1 MKNISS
7 NVRSND
13 TSSRYPPTEAEGIA
27 VCSVFIVADVFIVSG
42 NLLTL
47 ALFALSKKLRKR
59 SLFMVINMAFS
70 DLLLGSLTLPIYIVI
85 VGSSYRLWNF
95 KISRDFEMSFYF
107 VDTALS
113 QASLISAVF
122 ISLERFHAVYWPLQH
137 RTLSLRAY
145 RVGISVVWVLS
156 ILVSTICNV
165 LAWFKTFNDSLY
177 FWIPYAVTLLLLL
190 CSCNIGIW
198 RKSQHRAVVSQ
209 QNIVN
214 SQRLTKTLLFV
225 SMLSLICWLPLV
237 VLNYFRTW
245 SSLAYSVANVLN
257 YCNSCINPIV
267 YAFKIPEFKR
277 VIRFCRTGKTEV
289 LPVVQDKIR
298 GQNKKGVFLVFE
310 NQGMHTKL

>member
-1 MKNISS
+1 MIAYFGLSWRPLQLIPVPLASFSCFLCKRSRRLFSGSSQTFHYFNQRMKNISS

-27 VCSVFIVADVFIVSG
+27 VYSVFIVADVFIVSG

-47 ALFALSKKLRKR
+47 VLFASSKKLRKR
-59 SLFMVINMAFS
+59 SLFMVINMEFS
-70 DLLLGSLTLPIYIVI
+70 DLLLGILTLPIYIVI
-85 VGSSYRLWNF
+85 VGSCYRLWNF
-95 KISRDFEMSFYF
+95 KISRDFEISFYF
-107 VDTALS
+107 VDTALA

-122 ISLERFHAVYWPLQH
+122 ISLERLHAVYWPLQH

-177 FWIPYAVTLLLLL
+177 FWIPYAVTILLLL

-209 QNIVN
+209 RNIVN
-214 SQRLTKTLLFV
+214 SQCLTRRCCLYQC
-225 SMLSLICWLPLV
+225 SL
-237 VLNYFRTW
+237 
-245 SSLAYSVANVLN
+245 
-257 YCNSCINPIV
+257 
-267 YAFKIPEFKR
+267 
-277 VIRFCRTGKTEV
+277 
-289 LPVVQDKIR
+289 
-298 GQNKKGVFLVFE
+298 
-310 NQGMHTKL
+310 

>member
-13 TSSRYPPTEAEGIA
+13 TSSRYSRTEAEGIA
-27 VCSVFIVADVFIVSG
+27 VCTVFIVADVFIVSG

-47 ALFALSKKLRKR
+47 VLFASSKKLRKR

-70 DLLLGSLTLPIYIVI
+70 DLLLGILTLPVFIGMKGDSYQLWRFKSSQYLRKSYI
-85 VGSSYRLWNF
+85 F
-95 KISRDFEMSFYF
+95 A
-107 VDTALS
+107 DTAFS

-122 ISLERFHAVYWPLQH
+122 ISLERFHAVSWPLQH
-137 RTLSLRAY
+137 RTLSPRAY
-145 RVGISVVWVLS
+145 HVGISVVWVLS

-165 LAWFKTFNDSLY
+165 LVWFKTAKDSLY
-177 FWIPYAVTLLLLL
+177 FWIPYALIVLLLL

-225 SMLSLICWLPLV
+225 SMLFLNFVYEIWTSWL
-237 VLNYFRTW
+237 
-245 SSLAYSVANVLN
+245 SLAYSVADILN

-267 YAFKIPEFKR
+267 YAFTIPEFKR
-277 VIRFCRTGKTEV
+277 AIRFRCTGKTEV
-289 LPVVQDKIR
+289 LTVRQDKIS
-298 GQNKKGVFLVFE
+298 GQNKIGVFLTFE
-310 NQGMHTKL
+310 NQGMDTQL